1 MRTFLIT
8 LLMIFASQ
16 VVAEVNFPETKY
28 EIADCISPTDPTWS
42 WFGKTARVE
51 DVVYSKKLKGFTY
64 RLYIPESDISEY
76 GLFGIWIIDLQTL
89 KLIRCPF

>member
-8 LLMIFASQ
+8 LMMIFASQ

-64 RLYIPESDISEY
+64 RLIFLKATLVSTDFLVF
-76 GLFGIWIIDLQTL
+76 GLSIC
-89 KLIRCPF
+89 RPSN